1 MEQTL
6 PPNAAPPT
14 RGFDLASRLRAA
26 GIHLGLSAGVALL
39 AAALVF
45 FVWYPMPFREISGGR
60 ELFFLVVSVDVAL
73 GPLIT
78 FSVFNRSKP
87 RRELARDLAVVALL
101 QLGALGY
108 GLHTVFVARPVALVL
123 EVDRLRVVTAADL
136 AGQDLSS
143 ALPEWQ
149 RQPWWGV
156 RVAAARRANSDETF
170 SAVELALQGID
181 IGARPPFWRPA
192 AEAPAAIA
200 AAAKPLP
207 GLLAHYTARAAELA
221 TFVSGTGRSAEQ
233 LGYLPIAAR
242 RSDWVALIDKASGQ
256 IAGYAPF
263 DGF

>member
-6 PPNAAPPT
+6 PPNAAPPAS
-14 RGFDLASRLRAA
+14 GFDLASRLRAA
-26 GIHLGLSAGVALL
+26 GIHLALSASVALL

-45 FVWYPMPFREISGGR
+45 FVWYPVPFREVSGGR
-60 ELFFLVVSVDVAL
+60 ELFLLVVAVDVAL

-78 FSVFNRSKP
+78 FAVFNRNKP
-87 RRELARDLAVVALL
+87 GRELKRDLAVVALL

-108 GLHTVFVARPVALVL
+108 GLHTVFVARPVAVVL

-136 AGQDLSS
+136 EGQDVSR

-149 RQPWWGV
+149 TQPAWGI
-156 RVAAARRANSDETF
+156 RVAAARRANDDEKL
-170 SAVELALQGID
+170 AAIDMALQGVD
-181 IGARPPFWRPA
+181 IGMRPVFWRPA

-200 AAAKPLP
+200 AAAKPMSALAARYP
-207 GLLAHYTARAAELA
+207 GRAGELTQTLA
-221 TFVSGTGRSAEQ
+221 STGRTAEQ
-233 LGYLPIAAR
+233 LGFLPLVAR
-242 RSDWVALIDKASGQ
+242 RSDWVALIDTASGQ